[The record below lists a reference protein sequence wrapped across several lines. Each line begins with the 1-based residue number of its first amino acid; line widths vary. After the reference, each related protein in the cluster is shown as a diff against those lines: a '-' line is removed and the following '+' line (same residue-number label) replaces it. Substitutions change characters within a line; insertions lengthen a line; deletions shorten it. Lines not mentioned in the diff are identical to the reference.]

1 MFFKEEVLFSVT
13 LSSRISFVSDDK
25 EKDLWYSLP
34 SLPNVVFPD
43 NMTVTAAVIYLITRK
58 NHKH

>member
-1 MFFKEEVLFSVT
+1 
-13 LSSRISFVSDDK
+13 
-25 EKDLWYSLP
+25 
-34 SLPNVVFPD
+34 VVFPD